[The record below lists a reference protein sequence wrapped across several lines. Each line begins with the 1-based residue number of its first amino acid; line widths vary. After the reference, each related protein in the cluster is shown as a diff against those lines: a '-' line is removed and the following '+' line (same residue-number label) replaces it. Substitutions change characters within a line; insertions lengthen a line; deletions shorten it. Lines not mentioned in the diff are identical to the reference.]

1 MAAIVA
7 KSGVAIDPVELIRFL
22 EPRMAH
28 FMLPRYVDL
37 LEDLPKTP
45 TGKIQKYELRRR
57 GVSEATWDRE
67 AAGLKIA
74 R

>member
-1 MAAIVA
+1 MAY
-7 KSGVAIDPVELIRFL
+7 
-22 EPRMAH
+22 

-37 LEDLPKTP
+37 LDDLPKTP
-45 TGKIQKYELRRR
+45 TGKIQKYALRQR
-57 GVSEATWDRE
+57 GAAAATWDRE